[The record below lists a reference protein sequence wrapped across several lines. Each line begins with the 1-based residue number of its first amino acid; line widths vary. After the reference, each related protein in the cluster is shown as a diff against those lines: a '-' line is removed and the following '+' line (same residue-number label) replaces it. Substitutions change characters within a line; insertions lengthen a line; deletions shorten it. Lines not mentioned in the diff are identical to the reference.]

1 MLASAELRWFWKGP
15 RPRLQAWLVSSQYGP
30 CRDAT
35 RVDHYLS
42 QLGQRELG
50 IKRRGAEHGVEIKT
64 LVSEGATHTIG
75 PLTARTQIWTKVWT
89 SALDLNGLPTVAVRK
104 SRRMQSHRTGG
115 YASGCNVEVTE
126 VRVGP
131 EAEVWT
137 TLGIEAYGE
146 LDRLDA
152 ALASV
157 VRLHQANPP
166 DVDPGQALSYPAWLA
181 TLLRAQPAT

>member
-1 MLASAELRWFWKGP
+1 MLPSAELRWFWKGP
-15 RPRLQAWLVSSQYGP
+15 RPRLQAWLASGQHGP
-30 CRDAT
+30 CREET
-35 RVDHYLS
+35 RVDHYLR
-42 QLGQRELG
+42 QPGQREVG

-75 PLTARTQIWTKVWT
+75 TLSARSQIWTKSWT
-89 SALDLNGLPTVAVRK
+89 SALDLSGLPTIAVRK
-104 SRRMQSHRTGG
+104 SRRMQSHHTGG

-131 EAEVWT
+131 DSDVWT

-146 LDRLDA
+146 LERLQS

-166 DVDPGQALSYPAWLA
+166 DVDAGNALSYPAWLA
-181 TLLRAQPAT
+181 TIGIPRP

>member
-15 RPRLQAWLVSSQYGP
+15 RPRLQAWLVSSQHGP
-30 CRDAT
+30 CREET

-42 QLGQRELG
+42 QEGQREVG
-50 IKRRGAEHGVEIKT
+50 IKRRGAGQGVEIKA
-64 LVSEGATHTIG
+64 LVREGTTHTIG
-75 PLTARTQIWTKVWT
+75 TLSARAQIWTKVWT
-89 SALDLNGLPTVAVRK
+89 AALDLDRLPTVAVRK
-104 SRRMQSHRTGG
+104 SRRMQSHHTGG

-131 EAEVWT
+131 DSDVWT

-146 LDRLDA
+146 LDRLDT
-152 ALASV
+152 ALASI
-157 VRLHQANPP
+157 VRLHQASPP

-181 TLLRAQPAT
+181 TIFLTRP

>member
-15 RPRLQAWLVSSQYGP
+15 RPRLQAWLASSTHGP
-30 CRDAT
+30 CREET

-42 QLGQRELG
+42 QAGQRDLG
-50 IKRRGAEHGVEIKT
+50 IKRRGGEHGVEIKS
-64 LVSEGATHTIG
+64 LVAEGAAHTIG
-75 PLTARTQIWTKVWT
+75 TLTARMQIWTKVWT
-89 SALDLNGLPTVAVRK
+89 AALDLNGLPTIAVRK

-126 VRVGP
+126 VRVG
-131 EAEVWT
+131 ADVEVWT

-146 LDRLDA
+146 LGQLEG
-152 ALASV
+152 ALAGV

-166 DVDPGQALSYPAWLA
+166 EVDAGHALSYPAWLA
-181 TLLRAQPAT
+181 SLVTQQP

>member
-1 MLASAELRWFWKGP
+1 
-15 RPRLQAWLVSSQYGP
+15 
-30 CRDAT
+30 
-35 RVDHYLS
+35 
-42 QLGQRELG
+42 
-50 IKRRGAEHGVEIKT
+50 
-64 LVSEGATHTIG
+64 
-75 PLTARTQIWTKVWT
+75 
-89 SALDLNGLPTVAVRK
+89 
-104 SRRMQSHRTGG
+104 MQSHRTGG

-157 VRLHQANPP
+157 VRLHQASPP

-181 TLLRAQPAT
+181 TIAVPHS